1 MDTVYNFNMVFPKV
15 RVIEDSV
22 DSNHKKFQIDPLESG
37 FGITVGN
44 ALRRIALS
52 SLPGGAVKRIQIKG
66 VAHEF
71 DVLPT
76 IVEDITTVVLSV
88 KDLNLKID
96 QQDEDYTLI
105 LRGNKKGDRKSVV

>member
-1 MDTVYNFNMVFPKV
+1 
-15 RVIEDSV
+15 
-22 DSNHKKFQIDPLESG
+22 LENG

-52 SLPGGAVKRIQIKG
+52 SLPGGAVKQISIKG

-76 IVEDITTVVLSV
+76 IVEDITTIVLAV
-88 KDLNLKID
+88 KNLNLRIEN
-96 QQDEDYTLI
+96 QDEDYVLI
-105 LRGNKKGDRKSVV
+105 LRGSKKGILTGEDIECPTGIQN